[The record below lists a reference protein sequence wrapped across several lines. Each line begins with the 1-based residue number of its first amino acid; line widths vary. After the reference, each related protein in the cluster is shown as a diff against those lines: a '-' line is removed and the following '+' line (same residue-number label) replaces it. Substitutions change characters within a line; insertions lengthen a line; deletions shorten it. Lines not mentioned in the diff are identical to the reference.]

1 MLYAR
6 DSKQPGHIR
15 LENMWPRKGHTC
27 VATVSARLKKKKWI
41 SMVQWQ
47 PHDRL
52 TDKTIKNYVLKNDY
66 TGISYLSFN

>member
-27 VATVSARLKKKKWI
+27 VATVSARLKKNEF
-41 SMVQWQ
+41 QWYSDN
-47 PHDRL
+47 HM
-52 TDKTIKNYVLKNDY
+52 TETN
-66 TGISYLSFN
+66 